1 MILGDTM
8 KKPVMTPAEILAR
21 FPKTV
26 VPGPTLAQLLKKRA
40 ELEFEIARALAV
52 ETFLDC
58 DYKKVKVSKRIAK
71 APKSKIR
78 AKSTRC
84 VAESLKGSKPTIR
97 TSSVFN

>member
-1 MILGDTM
+1 
-8 KKPVMTPAEILAR
+8 MTPAEILAR

-26 VPGPTLAQLLKKRA
+26 VPGPTLAELQKKMA
-40 ELEFEIARALAV
+40 VLEFEIARALAV

>member
-1 MILGDTM
+1 M
-8 KKPVMTPAEILAR
+8 KKPVMTPAQILAR

-26 VPGPTLAQLLKKRA
+26 VPGPTLAELQKKMA
-40 ELEFEIARALAV
+40 ILEFEIARALAV

-84 VAESLKGSKPTIR
+84 VAESLKGAKPTIR

>member
-1 MILGDTM
+1 M
-8 KKPVMTPAEILAR
+8 KTPVMTPAEILAR

-26 VPGPTLAQLLKKRA
+26 VPGPTLAELQKKMA
-40 ELEFEIARALAV
+40 ILEFEIARALAV

-84 VAESLKGSKPTIR
+84 VAESLKGAKPTIR